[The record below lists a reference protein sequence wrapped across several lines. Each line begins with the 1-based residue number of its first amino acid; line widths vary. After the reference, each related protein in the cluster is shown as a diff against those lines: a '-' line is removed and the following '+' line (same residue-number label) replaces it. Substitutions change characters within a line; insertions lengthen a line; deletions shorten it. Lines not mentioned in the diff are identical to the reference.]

1 MLSVLFSSALGYFLG
16 CLSPAA
22 FLSKVKK
29 TDLREKGTK
38 NLGATN
44 TMVVMGVRYGVAVMV
59 FDVLKAFAASRLARM
74 LFPQL
79 AVANWLAGTFAVIG
93 HVHPFYLKFRGGKGV
108 ACLAGMILGTD
119 PILLTLL
126 LPIAIALMLLVNY
139 GYAGPISAGVLFPVI
154 AGVRSGEI
162 TVFFIALIAGGLVI
176 VRHMENIDRA
186 KAGEEMKFRS
196 FFSSREDSESLDEHS

>member
-1 MLSVLFSSALGYFLG
+1 
-16 CLSPAA
+16 
-22 FLSKVKK
+22 
-29 TDLREKGTK
+29 
-38 NLGATN
+38 
-44 TMVVMGVRYGVAVMV
+44 MVVMGARYGVAVMV
-59 FDVLKAFAASRLARM
+59 FDVLKAFVASRLARM

-186 KAGEEMKFRS
+186 KAGEEIKFRN